1 MIISGGG
8 EEIPRLALKLCNWIN
23 RIYGERKMRAK
34 MRIHLGGGGGI
45 YIRQLLMFKKNGG
58 FFFCRELLHKF
69 YTYINILS
77 LRA

>member
-45 YIRQLLMFKKNGG
+45 YIRQLLMFKKMVD
-58 FFFCRELLHKF
+58 FFFVGSCCINFTHILIF
-69 YTYINILS
+69 YH
-77 LRA
+77 